1 LKDDHKDRQLKWRH
15 RVIGSCDVALAVL
28 VTWQAVDALRPATV
42 IATGLVL
49 GVRTA
54 AVSLGMRR
62 IRS

>member
-1 LKDDHKDRQLKWRH
+1 
-15 RVIGSCDVALAVL
+15 
-28 VTWQAVDALRPATV
+28 VTWQAVDTLRPATV